1 MAQEEAARIARKLA
15 ELDAQSTTIT
25 KERKLLDGEHSA
37 ALERIEDARADLK
50 EQRSIAHVHGS
61 ARSPVQVHHVVN
73 VPASVVRFA
82 EVDPDDIPMVDG
94 SAPRE
99 VVSNCGVGGGCM
111 GADEGDEGDEADEP
125 DEGALTPRDE
135 AAEEKEAEAARE
147 HARSRALSPLSQAL
161 GFRIPGLDDARHTGD
176 I

>member
-1 MAQEEAARIARKLA
+1 MRWTAMRRACGLACAQR
-15 ELDAQSTTIT
+15 
-25 KERKLLDGEHSA
+25 H
-37 ALERIEDARADLK
+37 
-50 EQRSIAHVHGS
+50 
-61 ARSPVQVHHVVN
+61 
-73 VPASVVRFA
+73 F
-82 EVDPDDIPMVDG
+82 EVTAG
-94 SAPRE
+94 R
-99 VVSNCGVGGGCM
+99 
-111 GADEGDEGDEADEP
+111 ADEGDEGDEADEP